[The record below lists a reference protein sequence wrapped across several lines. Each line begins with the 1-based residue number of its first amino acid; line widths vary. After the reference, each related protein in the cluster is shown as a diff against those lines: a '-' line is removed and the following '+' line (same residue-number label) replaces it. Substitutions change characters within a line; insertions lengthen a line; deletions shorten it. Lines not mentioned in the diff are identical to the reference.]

1 MARYLVIGGAGGVGS
16 ALVSALRAAGDE
28 VIASVLDN
36 REAAAVASAHADVAT
51 FPLDLSQPASVV
63 QAVRA
68 AIGDDRLDGVAVCA
82 AVAPIGILEMA
93 DLDQVARTL
102 DVNILSALAIFQAAV
117 PSLRANK
124 GRLVF
129 ISSMAGKVAMPFVG
143 QYSASKFGLE
153 GLADAMRREVAGQ
166 GVHVALVEPGGIK
179 TPMVDTQLAQVS
191 QMIEELTPQ
200 DDALYGHFYRG
211 FRAAAH
217 ASHISTAST
226 PEQVANVVVRA
237 LTDAA
242 PAARY
247 AAGADAEQLIGAA
260 HSLSD
265 AEMDAMMAAMMSG
278 ETAPA

>member
-16 ALVSALRAAGDE
+16 ALVSSLKAAGDD
-28 VIASVLDN
+28 VIASVLND

-68 AIGDDRLDGVAVCA
+68 AIGDNRLDGVAVCA

-102 DVNILSALAIFQAAV
+102 DVNILSALAIFQAAI
-117 PSLRANK
+117 PSLRASK
-124 GRLVF
+124 GRIVF

-211 FRAAAH
+211 FRMAAH

-247 AAGADAEQLIGAA
+247 AAGADAEQLIAAA